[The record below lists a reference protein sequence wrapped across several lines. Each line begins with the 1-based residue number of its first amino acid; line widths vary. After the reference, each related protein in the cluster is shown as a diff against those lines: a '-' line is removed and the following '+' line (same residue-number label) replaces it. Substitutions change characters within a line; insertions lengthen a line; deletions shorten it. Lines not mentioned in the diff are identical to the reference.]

1 MKEMVR
7 RSDTIE
13 HNMKTVARLIILVMA
28 VMAVGAGSTVHA
40 ASTDNFTITSFRVE
54 MTLGRDGD
62 NRSTLRTVE
71 TITAVFPETDQNHGL
86 ERVFVREYNDHP
98 THLTVTSVVDQDGR
112 ALPYHWQDDAL
123 RIGEKDTYVHGSQT
137 YVITYTHRDVTRF
150 YADTGRDEFYWDVIG
165 TNWQV
170 PIANAR
176 VTLTLDQSI
185 VGAHSNEAQCY
196 VGISGD
202 TTSCD
207 IAVDTA
213 APQLTYRASADNL
226 GNGRGMT
233 VALGFTKGTFAEYS
247 MSLWE
252 RLVMTWA
259 ALQGA
264 TAAIGTALVAWIIVK
279 WNALTTRRKELGTIV
294 PEYLPPKNAS
304 VTTSARVGNYTTSVM
319 TAQLL
324 DLAVRHYVKIYEVKE
339 KSLFAAAEYEIEIVK
354 AIDDLRWEEKE
365 LLRDTFGELPTTV
378 GQRINLKTLKN
389 NTAYFKR
396 TLNND
401 TDLDKLIKGEYGLK
415 HEDEMIKKWLR
426 RVAKIILVI
435 AVVLLS
441 FGLAIAAF
449 VAFIMSMIA
458 IRLTDDGLALTRY
471 LKGLKMYIG
480 VAEAERL
487 KMLQSPEGAAKIA
500 SVAKGT
506 DQAQL
511 IKLYER
517 VLPYAVL
524 FNQEKEWNK
533 QLGSYYETSGIQ
545 PDWYV
550 GRTGAFNAAAFSSGM
565 SGLSSASN
573 SASSASSSSGGS
585 SGGGSSGGGGGGGGG
600 GGW

>member
-1 MKEMVR
+1 MR

-28 VMAVGAGSTVHA
+28 VMAVGGGSIVHA
-40 ASTDNFTITSFRVE
+40 ATTDDFTITSFRVE

-71 TITAVFPETDQNHGL
+71 TITAEFPEIDQNHGL
-86 ERVFVREYNDHP
+86 ERVFVRDYNDHP
-98 THLTVTSVVDQDGR
+98 THITVTSVADQNGQE
-112 ALPYHWQDDAL
+112 LPYHWQDDAL

-137 YVITYTHRDVTRF
+137 YVITYTQRDVTRF
-150 YADTGRDEFYWDVIG
+150 YADTDRDEFYWDVIG

-170 PIANAR
+170 PIASAS
-176 VTLTLDQSI
+176 VALTLDQSI
-185 VGAHSNEAQCY
+185 AGAHSNEAQCY
-196 VGISGD
+196 AGISGD

-207 IAVDTA
+207 IAIDTTA
-213 APQLTYRASADNL
+213 VPVTYRASADNL
-226 GNGRGMT
+226 GSGRGMT
-233 VALGFTKGTFAEYS
+233 VALGFAKGTFAEYKP
-247 MSLWE
+247 SLLYQVF
-252 RLVMTWA
+252 LVWNVVQQA
-259 ALQGA
+259 SIALGV
-264 TAAIGTALVAWIIVK
+264 ALVGWLIVK
-279 WNALTTRRKELGTIV
+279 WSALTSRRKEIGTIV
-294 PEYLPPKNAS
+294 PEYLPPKNVS
-304 VTTSARVGNYTTSVM
+304 VTTSARVGGYRNAVM

-324 DLAVRHYVKIYEVKE
+324 DLAVRHYIKIYEVKE
-339 KSLFAAAEYEIEIVK
+339 KTLFRPAEYEIEIVK
-354 AIDDLRWEEKE
+354 LIDDLKWEEKE
-365 LLRDTFGELPTTV
+365 ILIDTFGESPTSI

-389 NTAYFKR
+389 NTAYYWR

-415 HEDEMIKKWLR
+415 SEDETIKKWLR

-449 VAFIMSMIA
+449 VAFIMSLIV

-487 KMLQSPEGAAKIA
+487 KMLQSPEGAEKIA

-524 FNQEKEWNK
+524 FGQEKQWNK

-573 SASSASSSSGGS
+573 SVSSASSSSGGS